1 MADQQQTSIPQHM
14 LRRLQTYFRDTRSVA
29 GLVRCVVT
37 ESEECTWHHLNHDR
51 NDHRLSNIVPLIQR
65 LNTNLYNARED
76 FNRLDSR
83 LDCASLRSKARTA
96 FWEVGQV
103 AQAYGCTRIEY
114 YVAEYCKK
122 PISYRLNCAR
132 QMLYYARHRLNY
144 NILGQLLKD
153 TILEPLEQPHDKV
166 CPEVIRSLLQE
177 FESLLTAG
185 GEAAEAF
192 RLYEHSRPAADP
204 RDPFIHTGAI
214 RRSAQT
220 FGMTCGPT
228 KEVLTRLDESAKII
242 PGDANQNLNVV
253 HTKAGLFIGE
263 HSSNHYQQAM
273 DVVSEAY
280 QQLLAPRISVVKGR
294 VWPKSKSRT
303 LPIRATPSNIADH
316 YCPVNDS
323 RTGGN

>member
-144 NILGQLLKD
+144 NILGQLLKRYKWGIHFIQVHPMGCGLAAPEQECEIARIVRVAAKP
-153 TILEPLEQPHDKV
+153 THTRIHCGGSLRAATPRIGRATQPHAA
-166 CPEVIRSLLQE
+166 PEQ
-177 FESLLTAG
+177 
-185 GEAAEAF
+185 
-192 RLYEHSRPAADP
+192 
-204 RDPFIHTGAI
+204 
-214 RRSAQT
+214 
-220 FGMTCGPT
+220 
-228 KEVLTRLDESAKII
+228 
-242 PGDANQNLNVV
+242 
-253 HTKAGLFIGE
+253 
-263 HSSNHYQQAM
+263 
-273 DVVSEAY
+273 
-280 QQLLAPRISVVKGR
+280 
-294 VWPKSKSRT
+294 
-303 LPIRATPSNIADH
+303 
-316 YCPVNDS
+316 
-323 RTGGN
+323 